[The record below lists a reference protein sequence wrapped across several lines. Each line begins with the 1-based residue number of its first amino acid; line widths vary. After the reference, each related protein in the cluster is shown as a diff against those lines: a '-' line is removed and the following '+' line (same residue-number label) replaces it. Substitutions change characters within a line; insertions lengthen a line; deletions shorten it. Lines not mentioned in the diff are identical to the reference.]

1 MSEPPESPRALP
13 RLLSLLDG
21 VAIVVGSMIGS
32 GIFLKAGNVDAALM
46 RFGIGPVLGVWLLVG
61 LVTLC
66 GALALAELA
75 AMYPHAGG
83 PYIYLR
89 EAYGRLP
96 AFLWGWTEFWVMR
109 SCSIGALACA
119 TALYFNQLVPL
130 SHWGQGGLAIGIVS
144 LLSAAG
150 VASTRWS
157 ASIQITLTCVK
168 LGFLGVLIVLPFVLG
183 RADVTLLSPVWTP
196 TASSGFWQGL
206 GVALIAVM
214 WPYDGWINLAPV
226 AEDLREPQ
234 RNIPRA
240 LTWGM
245 LTVIT
250 VYVLANVSYHVVL
263 PMAEIAQTK
272 TIAADV
278 FQRLFGPWGASFAAV
293 GVMCST
299 FGATNSNVICG
310 PRIYLAMARDGLLP
324 ARLHHVHTAWDTP
337 ANAILAQGLWTVVLI
352 VAFYA
357 WKADPKAAFDGLT
370 DSVIFAGL
378 IFYGLTVAAVYI
390 LRRTRPRQAR
400 PYRTWG
406 YPWTPALLIGVY
418 AFALTR
424 QLIDQWRQL
433 SFVVAL
439 IVAGIVY
446 YTVVTRRAA
455 SADTA

>member
-1 MSEPPESPRALP
+1 
-13 RLLSLLDG
+13 
-21 VAIVVGSMIGS
+21 
-32 GIFLKAGNVDAALM
+32 
-46 RFGIGPVLGVWLLVG
+46 
-61 LVTLC
+61 
-66 GALALAELA
+66 
-75 AMYPHAGG
+75 
-83 PYIYLR
+83 
-89 EAYGRLP
+89 
-96 AFLWGWTEFWVMR
+96 
-109 SCSIGALACA
+109 
-119 TALYFNQLVPL
+119 
-130 SHWGQGGLAIGIVS
+130 
-144 LLSAAG
+144 
-150 VASTRWS
+150 
-157 ASIQITLTCVK
+157 
-168 LGFLGVLIVLPFVLG
+168 
-183 RADVTLLSPVWTP
+183 
-196 TASSGFWQGL
+196 
-206 GVALIAVM
+206 M

-278 FQRLFGPWGASFAAV
+278 YQRLFGPLGASLAAV

-324 ARLHHVHTAWDTP
+324 ARLHHVHAAWETP

-352 VAFYA
+352 VVFYA
-357 WKADPKAAFDGLT
+357 WKSDPKAAFDGLT
-370 DSVIFAGL
+370 DAVIFAGL

-390 LRRTRPRQAR
+390 LRRTQPHQPR

-439 IVAGIVY
+439 IAAGIVY
-446 YTVVTRRAA
+446 YSVVTRRAT
-455 SADTA
+455 SVTPS